1 MWNRLLAA
9 IDLIPTITRVF
20 NNNNATL
27 SLPSHKL
34 LQCAQMR
41 QQNINRTQYL
51 RIHKLQIIPPIKSK

>member
-20 NNNNATL
+20 NNTL